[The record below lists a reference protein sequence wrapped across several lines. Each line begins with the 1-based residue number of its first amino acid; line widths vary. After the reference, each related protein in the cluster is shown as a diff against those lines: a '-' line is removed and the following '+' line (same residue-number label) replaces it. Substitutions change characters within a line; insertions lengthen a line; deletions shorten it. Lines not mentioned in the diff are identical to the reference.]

1 MSMIIA
7 AQECETCIHSIIND
21 EDKARVTVY
30 CQVKDRTYHWGQCIP
45 CEYREAKPKIKEEM
59 QAI

>member
-30 CQVKDRTYHWGQCIP
+30 CQVKDRTYHWGSMHP
-45 CEYREAKPKIKEEM
+45 M
-59 QAI
+59 